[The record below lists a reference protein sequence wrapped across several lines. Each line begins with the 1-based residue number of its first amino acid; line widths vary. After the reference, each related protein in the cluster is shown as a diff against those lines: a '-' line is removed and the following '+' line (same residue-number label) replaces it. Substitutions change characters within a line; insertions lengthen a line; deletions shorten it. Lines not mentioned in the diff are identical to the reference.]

1 MTRKTLAIA
10 SLAMILAM
18 LGIAAWLGASLPA
31 DARLP
36 IHWGLNG
43 QPDGFA
49 GKWVALLTPPA
60 VTAFVGLLFYFLPS
74 LEPRREGLA
83 RSQGLYLWGWASIL
97 PVCAIIELTLVS
109 AALGWDLPVDRLLA
123 GGVGAMLVTI
133 GNQLGKSR
141 SMYLVGIR
149 TPWTLAS
156 EEVWIR
162 THRLGGKLMVAGGLV
177 MVAAALLPIP
187 SGALGGTILV
197 VILVAAF
204 APILYSWLLW
214 RREVRQEPQDQS
226 SL

>member
-1 MTRKTLAIA
+1 MTRRLLGTVSAVMV
-10 SLAMILAM
+10 LAMIA
-18 LGIAAWLGASLPA
+18 IAGWIGSTLPA
-31 DARLP
+31 DAQLP

-43 QPDGFA
+43 QPDDYA
-49 GKWVALLTPPA
+49 GKWLALLTPPA
-60 VTAFVGLLFYFLPS
+60 ITAFVGLLFHFLPA

-97 PVCAIIELTLVS
+97 LVCAIIEFTFVS
-109 AALGWDLPVDRLLA
+109 AALDWDIPVYRLVA
-123 GGVGAMLVTI
+123 AGVGAMLVMI

-162 THRLGGKLMVAGGLV
+162 THRLGGKLMVATGLF
-177 MVAAALLPIP
+177 MALAVFLPIP
-187 SGALGGTILV
+187 SQALGATILALV
-197 VILVAAF
+197 LVAALV
-204 APILYSWLLW
+204 PVVYSWLLW
-214 RREVRQEPQDQS
+214 RRETRDRQENQS